1 MRSKA
6 EEIVLSEM
14 HKITLQVEHLIER
27 SLFIV
32 FTNKIGTSSSSR
44 NWKIVLYQLELF
56 LFHSILVQVFRLFN
70 V

>member
-1 MRSKA
+1 MRSKS
-6 EEIVLSEM
+6 EEIVLFEM
-14 HKITLQVEHLIER
+14 HKITLQVEHFIER

-32 FTNKIGTSSSSR
+32 FTNKIGTSSPSR

-56 LFHSILVQVFRLFN
+56 LFHSILVQIFRLFN